1 MKTLYLECS
10 MGAAGDM
17 LMSALSELIPNP
29 DEFIEKLN
37 NIGIPDVKIE
47 RKIITK
53 CGIKGT
59 GIDVL
64 IHGHS
69 EEHIHEHHGENSHEH
84 HREHSHEHHH
94 HTGMKEITD
103 IVQKLNV
110 SDKVRQDIMAVYN
123 LIAEAESCAHG
134 CKVEHIHFHEVGSM
148 DAIADIAGVCMLIEE
163 IQPDKIAVSHIHVGS
178 GQVKCAHGILPVP
191 APATA
196 HILQGVP
203 TYGGKVSGEL
213 CTPTGAALLKHFA
226 DEFTDEYHITA
237 DKIGYGI
244 GKRSFY
250 DKDGAEIL
258 SSVRAAIGEDN
269 MTDKI
274 IMLSC
279 NIDDMTG
286 EQVGY
291 AFEKLFETGA
301 LDVYTTPIC
310 MKKNRTG
317 ILLSV
322 LCSEKGKNDVIKQIF
337 KYTTTIGIRETAVNR
352 HILDR
357 REEIAHT
364 KYGDVRVKKSSGFG
378 VSKRKIEYDD
388 LKEIADKNNISISDI
403 QLD

>member
-1 MKTLYLECS
+1 

-29 DEFIEKLN
+29 DAFVEKLN

-47 RKIITK
+47 RRTVTK
-53 CGIKGT
+53 CGIRGI

-64 IHGHS
+64 IHGHG
-69 EEHIHEHHGENSHEH
+69 EEHIHEFHEH
-84 HREHSHEHHH
+84 HEHHHEHGHHH
-94 HTGMKEITD
+94 HTGIKEITD
-103 IVQKLNV
+103 IAKNLNV
-110 SDKVRQDIMAVYN
+110 SDKVKQDIIAVYN
-123 LIAEAESCAHG
+123 IIAEAESAAHG
-134 CKVEHIHFHEVGSM
+134 CLVNQIHFHEVGNM

-163 IQPDKIAVSHIHVGS
+163 INPDRIICSHIHVGS

-203 TYGGKVSGEL
+203 TCGGKVSGEL

-226 DEFTDEYHITA
+226 DVFTDEYHITA
-237 DKIGYGI
+237 EKIGYGM

-250 DKDGAEIL
+250 DADGTEIL
-258 SSVRAAIGEDN
+258 SAVRAVFSENN

-286 EQVGY
+286 EQIGY
-291 AFEKLFETGA
+291 ASQRLFESGA
-301 LDVYTTPIC
+301 LDVYTMPIY

-317 ILLSV
+317 ALLTV
-322 LCSEKGKNDVIKQIF
+322 ICAENNKNDMIKQIF
-337 KYTTTIGIRETAVNR
+337 KHTSTIGIRETAAGRYV
-352 HILDR
+352 LDR
-357 REEIAHT
+357 REEIAST
-364 KYGDVRVKKSSGFG
+364 RYGDVRVKISSGFG
-378 VSKRKIEYDD
+378 VTKIKAEYED
-388 LKEIADKNNISISDI
+388 LKKIADENNIAISDI
-403 QLD
+403 KFDLR